1 MRLERGKG
9 GEGGR
14 CTGSG
19 IWGSNEVW
27 ATLHWSTYER
37 LTREEGGSGGVGRVR
52 REWRGGEGEEG
63 VEGWGG

>member
-37 LTREEGGSGGVGRVR
+37 LTREEGG
-52 REWRGGEGEEG
+52 EWRGGEGEEG